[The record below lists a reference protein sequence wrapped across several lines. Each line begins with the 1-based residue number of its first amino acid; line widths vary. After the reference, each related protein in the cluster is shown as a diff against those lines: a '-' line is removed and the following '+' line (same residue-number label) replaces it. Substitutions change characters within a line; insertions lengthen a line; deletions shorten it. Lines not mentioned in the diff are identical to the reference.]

1 MLCRSIPKSVVFF
14 MIVSDDACRWSQIA
28 THLPG
33 RTDNEIKN
41 FWNSCI
47 KKKLR
52 QVGIDPKTH
61 KHFVSAAAA
70 TELQAHERHHARGP
84 AATSSHQM
92 MMQLHPPPPFIAA
105 STNSLDSAGGL
116 LNTVAPTAV
125 SSSSCIH
132 LASNHGPAS
141 FTGFTTSSD
150 FNLILSNQAAA
161 HCSKL
166 NSLVGAGPMD
176 HHDVQLFS
184 TTSARNS
191 PLGTIVHRK
200 QQQHHAAGAASFS
213 ADKFLDTLQ
222 LLMGNNRP
230 GRVGS
235 DMIHRRFNLQSAG
248 TTSAL
253 KAAAAAAPDP
263 AAATISSTEHDS
275 VSMHFLGMMQ
285 KPKSTF
291 LESEQDQGMIN
302 PDQAA
307 VKPGTLLDSSA
318 ATTTMQQV
326 TAAAF
331 NPHDFWQLQL
341 QASTSGSS
349 QKKQPQLQGVG
360 ALQAQEFQ
368 VRGNACPS
376 ALASGLEEIMFPRK
390 KLGPQSLISN
400 KAPAAIAP
408 GTSDQSFSGAASD
421 DFLHEHQAA
430 AAAAGDLSSITAATM
445 SSCGVRLG
453 SLLAE
458 APARPPHHL
467 AADSVLKHGAAHQL
481 NPRGGLLHDMDYT
494 VAGTSS
500 AAVENM
506 IMINDIL
513 PGGVEENDLSS
524 SDLMLLG
531 RTSGD
536 QYHWDSSTA
545 SSSCTTST
553 NKEMRIMTSIPG
565 GIMAAHEHQQQQQQL
580 FDSCS
585 NFLQWPNFLDKL
597 NNSSSTTSHHHHH
610 HAIPAAITHEQQ
622 PSLSQMQENGDQNIV
637 SFSIRECCESDMVMK
652 WCEFLPESADASSDQ
667 TVAVPA
673 AAATIDHHHHHHQL
687 HPDDQAR
694 ISAAED
700 SSHYNL
706 LAAQDSEPPMAEQI
720 FSMQQ
725 QQATVMADLYVE
737 NPLAPAGAAATGMMS
752 QELQRMAAALD
763 DI

>member
-1 MLCRSIPKSVVFF
+1 

-28 THLPG
+28 TQLPG

-61 KHFVSAAAA
+61 KHFVSVAAA
-70 TELQAHERHHARGP
+70 TELQVHEHHHARGP
-84 AATSSHQM
+84 AGTSSHQM

-105 STNSLDSAGGL
+105 STNSVDSAGGL
-116 LNTVAPTAV
+116 PSTVAPAAV

-141 FTGFTTSSD
+141 FTRFSTSSD
-150 FNLILSNQAAA
+150 YNLILNNQAAAA

-176 HHDVQLFS
+176 HHDAQLFS

-191 PLGTIVHRK
+191 PLGTIVDWK

-213 ADKFLDTLQ
+213 ANKFLDTLQ

-235 DMIHRRFNLQSAG
+235 NMIHRRFNLQSAG

-253 KAAAAAAPDP
+253 KAGPDP
-263 AAATISSTEHDS
+263 AAATISSTDHDS
-275 VSMHFLGMMQ
+275 VSMHFLGRMQ
-285 KPKSTF
+285 KPKSIF

-302 PDQAA
+302 PNQAA
-307 VKPGTLLDSSA
+307 VKPGTLLDSSD

-341 QASTSGSS
+341 EASTSGSF
-349 QKKQPQLQGVG
+349 QKKQPQLQGAG

-400 KAPAAIAP
+400 KAPAAIVP
-408 GTSDQSFSGAASD
+408 GTSDQSFGGAASD
-421 DFLHEHQAA
+421 DFLHEHQAT

-453 SLLAE
+453 LLLAE
-458 APARPPHHL
+458 APARSPHHL

-513 PGGVEENDLSS
+513 PGGAEENDLSS
-524 SDLMLLG
+524 TDLMPLG

-553 NKEMRIMTSIPG
+553 NKEMSIMTSIPG
-565 GIMAAHEHQQQQQQL
+565 GIMAAHEHEHEQQQL
-580 FDSCS
+580 LDSCS

-597 NNSSSTTSHHHHH
+597 NNSSSTTSRHHHHHH
-610 HAIPAAITHEQQ
+610 HAIPAAVTHEQQ
-622 PSLSQMQENGDQNIV
+622 PSLNQMQENGDQNIV

-652 WCEFLPESADASSDQ
+652 WCEFLPESAAASSDQ

-673 AAATIDHHHHHHQL
+673 AAATIDHHHHHHHHHHQL
-687 HPDDQAR
+687 HPDEQAR

-706 LAAQDSEPPMAEQI
+706 LAAQDSESPMAEQI
-720 FSMQQ
+720 LSMQQ
-725 QQATVMADLYVE
+725 HQATVVADLYAE

-763 DI
+763 NI

>member
-1 MLCRSIPKSVVFF
+1 
-14 MIVSDDACRWSQIA
+14 
-28 THLPG
+28 
-33 RTDNEIKN
+33 
-41 FWNSCI
+41 
-47 KKKLR
+47 
-52 QVGIDPKTH
+52 
-61 KHFVSAAAA
+61 
-70 TELQAHERHHARGP
+70 
-84 AATSSHQM
+84 
-92 MMQLHPPPPFIAA
+92 
-105 STNSLDSAGGL
+105 
-116 LNTVAPTAV
+116 
-125 SSSSCIH
+125 
-132 LASNHGPAS
+132 
-141 FTGFTTSSD
+141 
-150 FNLILSNQAAA
+150 
-161 HCSKL
+161 
-166 NSLVGAGPMD
+166 MD
-176 HHDVQLFS
+176 HHDAQLFS

-191 PLGTIVHRK
+191 PLGTIVDRK

-235 DMIHRRFNLQSAG
+235 NMIHRRFNLQSAG

-253 KAAAAAAPDP
+253 KAAAAGAPDP
-263 AAATISSTEHDS
+263 AAATISSTDHDS
-275 VSMHFLGMMQ
+275 VSTHFLDMMQ
-285 KPKSTF
+285 KSKSTF
-291 LESEQDQGMIN
+291 QESEQDQGMIN

-318 ATTTMQQV
+318 ARTTMQQV

-349 QKKQPQLQGVG
+349 QKKQPQLQGAG

-368 VRGNACPS
+368 VLGNACPS

-390 KLGPQSLISN
+390 KFGPQSLISN
-400 KAPAAIAP
+400 NAPAAIAP
-408 GTSDQSFSGAASD
+408 GKSDQSFRGAASD

-506 IMINDIL
+506 FMINDIL
-513 PGGVEENDLSS
+513 PGGAEENDLSS

-536 QYHWDSSTA
+536 QYHWDSSTT

-553 NKEMRIMTSIPG
+553 NKEMSIMTSIPG
-565 GIMAAHEHQQQQQQL
+565 GIIEHQQQL

-610 HAIPAAITHEQQ
+610 HAIPAAVTHEQQ
-622 PSLSQMQENGDQNIV
+622 PSLNQMQENGDLNIV

-652 WCEFLPESADASSDQ
+652 WCEFLPESAAASSDQ

-673 AAATIDHHHHHHQL
+673 AAATIDHHHHHHHHHHQL

-694 ISAAED
+694 NSAAED

>member
-1 MLCRSIPKSVVFF
+1 

-70 TELQAHERHHARGP
+70 TELQAHEHYHARGP
-84 AATSSHQM
+84 AATSSHHM

-105 STNSLDSAGGL
+105 STNSLDSAGRL
-116 LNTVAPTAV
+116 PSTVAPAAV

-132 LASNHGPAS
+132 LGSNHGPAS
-141 FTGFTTSSD
+141 FTRFTTSSD

-176 HHDVQLFS
+176 HHDAQLFS

-191 PLGTIVHRK
+191 PLGIIVDKK
-200 QQQHHAAGAASFS
+200 QQQPGAASFS

-222 LLMGNNRP
+222 LLMGKNRP
-230 GRVGS
+230 GHVGS
-235 DMIHRRFNLQSAG
+235 NMIHRRFNLQSDG

-253 KAAAAAAPDP
+253 KAVAAAAAAPDP
-263 AAATISSTEHDS
+263 AAATISSTDRDS

-302 PDQAA
+302 PDKAA

-341 QASTSGSS
+341 QPSTSGSS
-349 QKKQPQLQGVG
+349 QKNQPQLQGAG

-376 ALASGLEEIMFPRK
+376 ALVSGLEEIMFPRT

-408 GTSDQSFSGAASD
+408 GTSDQSFRGAASD

-458 APARPPHHL
+458 APARPPHLL

-513 PGGVEENDLSS
+513 PGGAEENDLSS
-524 SDLMLLG
+524 SDFMLLG

-545 SSSCTTST
+545 SSSCTTSI
-553 NKEMRIMTSIPG
+553 NKEMSIMTSIPG
-565 GIMAAHEHQQQQQQL
+565 GIIAAHEHQQQQQQQQQ

-610 HAIPAAITHEQQ
+610 HAIPAAVTHEQQ
-622 PSLSQMQENGDQNIV
+622 PSLNQMQENGDQNIV

-652 WCEFLPESADASSDQ
+652 WCEFLPESAAASSDQ

-673 AAATIDHHHHHHQL
+673 AVATIDHHHHHHQL

-694 ISAAED
+694 ISAAKD

-706 LAAQDSEPPMAEQI
+706 LAAQDSESPMAEQI
-720 FSMQQ
+720 LSMQQ
-725 QQATVMADLYVE
+725 QQAIVVADLYAE
-737 NPLAPAGAAATGMMS
+737 NPLAPAGAAAPGMMS